1 MYPISRILVP
11 VDFSERCQ
19 EMIPYAALFAAK
31 YNAEIV
37 LLHAV
42 NPIYSIPAA
51 GGFGPLL
58 VPLPESVIEGL
69 SKRLEGFAVD
79 LLRGLKVKRLVYEGD
94 PAEQVSEFAQ
104 DGNVQLIVM
113 PTHGYGVMRRFL
125 LGSVTAKILHDVPCP
140 VLTSRH
146 VTPEAQGAPKTV
158 THVLC
163 AIDLRAP
170 SQGILTWATRIARD
184 VGAKLTVLHVMTP
197 IHPHLSPEATQS
209 LRHEAESSA
218 RDKLAALLS
227 SSSTDSAVVVGADTY
242 VQEGEVV
249 PAISALAESIGADLL
264 VIGRGRDEAGGLKPT
279 GYSIIRQAPCA
290 VLSV

>member
-31 YNAEIV
+31 YDAEV
-37 LLHAV
+37 VMLHVV
-42 NPIYSIPAA
+42 NPVYSIPAT
-51 GGFGPLL
+51 GGFGPIL
-58 VPLPESVIEGL
+58 VPLPQTMIDGVNQ
-69 SKRLEGFAVD
+69 RLEAFAAD

-94 PAEQVSEFAQ
+94 PAEQISEFAQ
-104 DGNVQLIVM
+104 DGNVQVVVM

-140 VLTSRH
+140 VLTNRH
-146 VTPEAQGAPKTV
+146 VTGQAQTKLKKV

-163 AIDLRAP
+163 TIDLRAP

-184 VGAKLTVLHVMTP
+184 VGAKLSVVHVIAP
-197 IHPHLSPEATQS
+197 LHPHVNPELSQGW
-209 LRHEAESSA
+209 RQQAERTA
-218 RDKLAALLS
+218 RDQIAALMAV
-227 SSSTDSAVVVGADTY
+227 SADAATAVTADTY
-242 VQEGEVV
+242 VQEGEIV
-249 PAISALAESIGADLL
+249 PTISALAESIGADLL
-264 VIGRGRDEAGGLKPT
+264 VIGRGRDESGGLKPT